1 MRVGVD
7 ARLLSGPL
15 TGIGRYTLELSKAL
29 IRYAPVQLSLYT
41 PSSVDDQIQQSL
53 QPAQLKSGVF
63 KSRLFKMVWSQ
74 TTLPYWANKD
84 RIDLFW
90 GATHRLPRYL
100 SQSVARVVTIHDLV
114 WKYAPQTMRP
124 LSLIME
130 KRLMPE
136 AMQLADV
143 IMTDS
148 QGTADG
154 IAEAFPQYT
163 SKVRVVHL
171 GATPPISPPD
181 FISLSQHGIHQPY
194 FLFVGT
200 LEPRKN
206 LERLILAYALL
217 PKSQRDQLSLII
229 AGGKGWG
236 NLDLLTLL
244 KKNGLEESVKLLG
257 YVEEEQLAA
266 LYANACF
273 LAMPSIY
280 EGFGLPLVEAM
291 QYGTPVLT
299 SNTGCLAEIAG
310 DAGILVNPLSIESI
324 SHGLGQLIL
333 DNHLLEILKL
343 NAMHRGRQFT
353 WQRCAEETFA
363 VFKEALILRDV
374 RMLKQ
379 P

>member
-1 MRVGVD
+1 MHVGVD

-29 IRYAPVQLSLYT
+29 IRCTPVQLSLYT
-41 PSSVDDQIQQSL
+41 PSRVDDQTQQHL
-53 QPAQLKSGVF
+53 RPALLKSGSF
-63 KSRLFKMVWSQ
+63 KSRLFKMAWSQ

-90 GATHRLPRYL
+90 GATHRLPRFL
-100 SQSVARVVTIHDLV
+100 PQSIARVVTIHDLV

-124 LSLIME
+124 LSLIIE

-136 AMQLADV
+136 AMKLADLV
-143 IMTDS
+143 MVDS

-154 IAEAFPQYT
+154 IADTFPQYA
-163 SKVRVVHL
+163 SKVRLVHL
-171 GATPPISPPD
+171 GATAQISPPG
-181 FISLSQHGIHQPY
+181 FTSLSQHGIHRPY

-206 LERLILAYALL
+206 LERLIEAYALL
-217 PKSQRDQLSLII
+217 PKSQRDKLSLVI

-236 NLDLLTLL
+236 NVDLLTLL
-244 KKNGLEESVKLLG
+244 KKNKLQESVKLLG
-257 YVEEEQLAA
+257 YVDEQQLAA
-266 LYANACF
+266 LYANARF

-310 DAGILVNPLSIESI
+310 DAGILVDPLSIESI
-324 SHGLGQLIL
+324 SHGIGQLIL
-333 DNHLLEILKL
+333 DNRLLETLKV
-343 NAMHRGRQFT
+343 NAMSRSRQFT
-353 WQRCAEETFA
+353 WQRCAEETLS
-363 VFKEALILRDV
+363 VFKEALILRDA
-374 RMLKQ
+374 RLLKR